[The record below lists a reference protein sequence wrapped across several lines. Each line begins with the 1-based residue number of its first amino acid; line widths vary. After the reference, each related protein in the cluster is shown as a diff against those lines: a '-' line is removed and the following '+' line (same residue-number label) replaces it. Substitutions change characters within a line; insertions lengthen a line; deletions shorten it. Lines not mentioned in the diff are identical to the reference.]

1 MTTTLII
8 IRHGETFWNRER
20 RIQGHLDSALTPEG
34 IAQAQACATRLATEK
49 IDAVVVSDLNRA
61 QHTAKILI
69 AGRALSMTAD
79 ATLRERCFGAGEG
92 MTYADMDTKYPQMFA
107 QTGLV
112 DAEFTLPD
120 GETRADFHARVKT
133 SIEKLAVAHAGKCL
147 LIVTH
152 GGVLGVIY
160 RWLNEMPI
168 ASAQRVAIPNVAY
181 NRISIQP
188 DGWKIDVWADTSHL
202 VDHTVEDG

>member
-61 QHTAKILI
+61 QHTAKILT
-69 AGRALSMTAD
+69 AGRALSMNSD
-79 ATLRERCFGAGEG
+79 VSLRERSFGSGEG

-133 SIEKLAVAHAGKCL
+133 SIEKLAAAHAGKCL
-147 LIVTH
+147 LVVTH

-160 RWLNEMPI
+160 RWLNEMAI

-181 NRISIQP
+181 NRILVAP
-188 DGWKIDVWADTSHL
+188 DGWKIEVWADTRHL